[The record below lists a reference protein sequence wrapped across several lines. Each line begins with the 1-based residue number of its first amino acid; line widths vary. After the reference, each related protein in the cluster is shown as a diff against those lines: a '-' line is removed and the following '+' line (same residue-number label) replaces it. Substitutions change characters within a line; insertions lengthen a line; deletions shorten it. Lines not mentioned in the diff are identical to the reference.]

1 MSAVNGGALDVQ
13 TTSAQTV
20 NTASGNSIV
29 IAAFRRPEWVSGTT
43 IWADARVA
51 KRIEWYRER
60 MLRQFF
66 SYYRPHRRLFVL
78 DFLCAVISGLLE
90 LAFPLAVRTFVD
102 QLLPSRNWGLILG
115 ATAGLLAIYVVNTGL
130 QFIVNYWGHV
140 LGISI
145 ETEMRRKIF
154 DHLQKLSFRFFD
166 NQKTGRLVARV
177 TKDLE
182 DVGEVAHHGPEDAF
196 IAVMTF
202 LGSFALMFTLNREL
216 ALVTGLVVPPMT
228 WISARYGRA
237 MTQNMRLLFARVG
250 DFNARIEENVGGIRV
265 VQAFANEDHERAL
278 FARDNENYR
287 DTKLDAYR
295 LMSKSMS
302 LSYMTMRIVQL
313 FVMIAGAF
321 FVLNHQL
328 TVGGFMGFLL
338 LVNVF
343 FRPVEKI
350 NAVLETYP
358 KGIAGFNR
366 YSELLATDPDI
377 ADAPDA
383 ISAGHLTGKIQFEG
397 VTFGYDAHKK
407 VLRNI
412 DLTIYPGET
421 VAFVGPSGAGKT
433 TICSLVPRFYEIDSG
448 RITIDGTDIRK
459 MKIASLRQNIGIVQQ
474 DVFLFAGTIRENIAY
489 GRLDASETEIREAAR
504 RARLDEMIAALPDG
518 LDTVI
523 GERGV
528 KLSGGQKQRLAI
540 ARMFLKNPPILILDE
555 ATSAL
560 DTETERAIQDSLA
573 ELAVGRT
580 TLVIAHRLATIRNAD
595 RIVVVDETG
604 IAEQG
609 RHHELIAAGGTY
621 RRLHDAQYRAH
632 PDLEIS
638 GTPVAP
644 TEFLAAR

>member
-1 MSAVNGGALDVQ
+1 
-13 TTSAQTV
+13 
-20 NTASGNSIV
+20 
-29 IAAFRRPEWVSGTT
+29 
-43 IWADARVA
+43 
-51 KRIEWYRER
+51 

-66 SYYRPHRRLFVL
+66 AYYKPHRNLFL
-78 DFLCAVISGLLE
+78 IDFSCAVLSGLLE
-90 LAFPLAVRTFVD
+90 LAFPLAITNFVD
-102 QLLPSRNWGLILG
+102 KLLPSQNWALILG
-115 ATAGLLAIYVVNTGL
+115 ASAGLLAIYLLNTGL

-145 ETEMRRKIF
+145 ETEMRRRIF
-154 DHLQKLSFRFFD
+154 DHLQKLPFRFYD
-166 NQKTGRLVARV
+166 NQKTGHLVARV

-202 LGSFALMFTLNREL
+202 IGSFILMFTIHPVL
-216 ALVTGLVVPPMT
+216 ALITGLVVPPMT
-228 WISARYGRA
+228 WISTRYGSA
-237 MTQNMRLLFARVG
+237 MTQTMRALFGRVG

-265 VQAFANEDHERAL
+265 VQAFANEEHERSL
-278 FARDNENYR
+278 FALDNDKYR
-287 DTKLDAYR
+287 ETKLDAYR

-321 FVLNHQL
+321 YVLRGEM
-328 TVGGFMGFLL
+328 TIGGFMGFLL

-358 KGIAGFNR
+358 KGIAGFKR
-366 YSELLATDPDI
+366 YTELLETEPDI

-383 ISAGHLTGKIQFEG
+383 VAVAHLRGAIHFDK
-397 VTFGYDAHKK
+397 VSFGYDEHKQ
-407 VLRNI
+407 VLRGI
-412 DLTIYPGET
+412 DLTIHSGET

-433 TICSLVPRFYEIDSG
+433 TICSLVPRFYEVSEG
-448 RITIDGTDIRK
+448 WITIDGTDIRK
-459 MKIASLRQNIGIVQQ
+459 MTLASLRRNIGIVQQ
-474 DVFLFAGTIRENIAY
+474 DVFLFAGTIRANIAY
-489 GRLDASETEIREAAR
+489 GKLDATEPEILEAAR
-504 RARLDEMIAALPDG
+504 RARLDEMIAQLPTG
-518 LDTVI
+518 LDTII

-560 DTETERAIQDSLA
+560 DTETERAIQASLA

-580 TLVIAHRLATIRNAD
+580 TLVIAHRLATIQNAD

-604 IAEQG
+604 VAEQG
-609 RHHELIAAGGTY
+609 RHQELVRRGGVY
-621 RRLHDAQYRAH
+621 QRLHDAQYAAV
-632 PDLEIS
+632 S
-638 GTPVAP
+638 GN
-644 TEFLAAR
+644 

>member
-1 MSAVNGGALDVQ
+1 MIS
-13 TTSAQTV
+13 
-20 NTASGNSIV
+20 
-29 IAAFRRPEWVSGTT
+29 R
-43 IWADARVA
+43 
-51 KRIEWYRER
+51 
-60 MLRQFF
+60 FF

-78 DFLCAVISGLLE
+78 DFSCAVVSGLLE
-90 LAFPLAVRTFVD
+90 LAFPLAVKAFVD
-102 QLLPSRNWGLILG
+102 HLLPSQNWGLILG
-115 ATAGLLAIYVVNTGL
+115 ATAGLLAIYLLNTGL
-130 QFIVNYWGHV
+130 QYTVNYWGHV
-140 LGISI
+140 LGISL

-154 DHLQKLSFRFFD
+154 DHLQKLSFRFYD

-196 IAVMTF
+196 IAVITF
-202 LGSFALMFTLNREL
+202 LGSFVLMFTLNPTL

-237 MTQNMRLLFARVG
+237 MTENMRALFGRVG

-265 VQAFANEDHERAL
+265 VQAFANEDHERSL
-278 FARDNENYR
+278 FARDNARYR
-287 DTKLDAYR
+287 ETKLDAYR

-313 FVMIAGAF
+313 FVMIAGAY
-321 FVLNHQL
+321 FVLHKQL
-328 TVGGFMGFLL
+328 TIGGFMGFLL

-358 KGIAGFNR
+358 KGIAGFKR
-366 YSELLATDPDI
+366 YTELLDTDPDI

-383 ISAGHLTGKIQFEG
+383 VDVGTLRGDICFDG
-397 VTFGYDAHKK
+397 VTFGYDAHRK
-407 VLRNI
+407 VLHDI
-412 DLTIYPGET
+412 DLTIHPGET

-433 TICSLVPRFYEIDSG
+433 TLCSLLPRFYDLDAG
-448 RITIDGTDIRK
+448 RITIDGLDVREMTL
-459 MKIASLRQNIGIVQQ
+459 ASLRRNIGIVQQ

-489 GRLDASETEIREAAR
+489 GRLGATDDEILEAAR
-504 RARLDEMIAALPDG
+504 RARLDTLIAGLPDG
-518 LDTVI
+518 LDTVT

-528 KLSGGQKQRLAI
+528 KLSGGQKQRMAI

-560 DTETERAIQDSLA
+560 DTETERAIQASLA

-580 TLVIAHRLATIRNAD
+580 TLVIAHRLATIQNAD

-604 IAEQG
+604 VAEQG
-609 RHHELIAAGGTY
+609 GHDDLLASAGVY
-621 RRLHDAQYRAH
+621 RRLHEAQFRA
-632 PDLEIS
+632 
-638 GTPVAP
+638 
-644 TEFLAAR
+644 